1 MNNASA
7 VSEQVVGSAMSG
19 ALAAL
24 GGMNSSS
31 AVATSEQREEEEEE
45 TRDDVSQSGA
55 EPSVD
60 EDGGIDEIDALPTLE
75 NSTRI

>member
-31 AVATSEQREEEEEE
+31 AVATSEQRE